1 MEKYMTID
9 AVYRAGVT
17 KLEAVGVTDATM
29 DAWILLEYVT
39 GMDRTRFF
47 MEKQKEMPEAQK
59 AEYEALIHKRAE
71 RIPVQYL
78 TGEQEFMGLNFKV
91 NEHVLV
97 PRQDTEVLV
106 EEALKRCSPDMR
118 VLDMCTG
125 SGCIAISIAKLGKAQ
140 VTAVDI
146 STDALCVA
154 VDNGKKNKVFVDFRE
169 SNLFDKVPERYQ
181 MIVSNP
187 PYIRTD
193 IIETLSPEVR
203 EHEPML
209 ALDGAEDGLYF
220 YKEITKQATEHL
232 TDGGWLLYEIGHDQG
247 EDVKAIMLEAF
258 SEVTVIKDLAGL
270 NRVVVGCYKK

>member
-9 AVYRAGVT
+9 AVYRAGVA

-91 NEHVLV
+91 NKHVLV

-118 VLDMCTG
+118 VLDM
-125 SGCIAISIAKLGKAQ
+125 
-140 VTAVDI
+140 
-146 STDALCVA
+146 
-154 VDNGKKNKVFVDFRE
+154 
-169 SNLFDKVPERYQ
+169 
-181 MIVSNP
+181 
-187 PYIRTD
+187 
-193 IIETLSPEVR
+193 
-203 EHEPML
+203 
-209 ALDGAEDGLYF
+209 
-220 YKEITKQATEHL
+220 
-232 TDGGWLLYEIGHDQG
+232 
-247 EDVKAIMLEAF
+247 
-258 SEVTVIKDLAGL
+258 
-270 NRVVVGCYKK
+270 

>member
-1 MEKYMTID
+1 MTID
-9 AVYRAGVT
+9 AMYRAGVAR
-17 KLEAVGVTDATM
+17 LEAVGVTDAAM

-59 AEYEALIHKRAE
+59 TDYEGLIDKRAE
-71 RIPVQYL
+71 RIPVQHL

-106 EEALKRCSPDMR
+106 EEALKRCKPGMQ

-125 SGCIAISIAKLGKAQ
+125 SGCIAVSLAKLGKAQ
-140 VTAVDI
+140 VTAADI
-146 STDALCVA
+146 STEALKVA
-154 VDNGKKNKVFVDFRE
+154 VDNGRKNEVFVDFRE
-169 SNLFDKVPERYQ
+169 SNLFDRVPEMYQ

-187 PYIRTD
+187 PYIRSQV
-193 IIETLSPEVR
+193 IETLSPEVR

-209 ALDGAEDGLYF
+209 ALDGTADGLYF
-220 YKEITKQATEHL
+220 YREITRQAPEHL
-232 TDGGWLLYEIGHDQG
+232 VDGGWLLYEIGHDQG
-247 EDVKAIMLEAF
+247 EDVKAIMSETF
-258 SEVTVIKDLAGL
+258 SDVSVIKDLAGL
-270 NRVVVGCYKK
+270 DRVVVGCYKK

>member
-1 MEKYMTID
+1 MIPMTID
-9 AVYRAGVT
+9 VVYKTSVA
-17 KLEAVGVTDATM
+17 KLEAAGVMDASM
-29 DAWILLEYVT
+29 DAWLLLEYVT

-47 MEKQKEMPEAQK
+47 MEKQMEMPEAQK
-59 AEYEALIHKRAE
+59 LEYDRLIEKRAE
-71 RIPVQYL
+71 RIPVQHL
-78 TGEQEFMGLNFKV
+78 TGMQEFMGLNFKV

-106 EEALKRCSPDMR
+106 EEGLKRCRPEMQ

-125 SGCIAISIAKLGKAQ
+125 SGCIAISIAKLSKAQ

-146 STDALCVA
+146 SPDALQVA
-154 VDNGKKNKVFVDFRE
+154 RANGKANEVMVDWRE
-169 SNLFDKVPERYQ
+169 SNLFEKVPETYQ
-181 MIVSNP
+181 MIISNP
-187 PYIRTD
+187 PYIRSAV
-193 IIETLSPEVR
+193 IETLSPEVR